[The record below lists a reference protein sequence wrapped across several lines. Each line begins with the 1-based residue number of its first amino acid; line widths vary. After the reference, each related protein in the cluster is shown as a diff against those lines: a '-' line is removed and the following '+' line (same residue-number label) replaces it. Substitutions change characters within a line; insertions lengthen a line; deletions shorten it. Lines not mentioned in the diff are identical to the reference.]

1 MWALDLCRPG
11 ALRFFQRYRKGI
23 RRDADE
29 SENLPMPIN
38 VAVIGCGHWGK
49 NHVRNFAELGALKAV
64 VDPDAKLAASMAEQ
78 FGVTAMPF
86 EDAITDTAVDAV
98 VIAAPA
104 EPHARLALRAFA
116 AGKHVFAEKP
126 IAMTMADGEAMRDA
140 AVKAGK
146 VLMVGHLLQYH
157 PAFVALRN
165 FVREGGLGRLR
176 YAYSHRCS
184 LGKFR
189 LEENVLWS
197 FAPHD
202 VSMLLA
208 LFGEAPSSVSGS
220 GGAFVSDGIEDE
232 YRVDMQFP
240 SGGRAHVFS
249 SWLHPFKEHRL
260 VIVGETGMAVFEDSA
275 GGPEKLR
282 LYRHVIETGGGA
294 PVPTKADWEP
304 IAYGDEEPLRSQ
316 CEHFLDACA
325 GKHSPLTDGAEALRV
340 LDVLIQAGN

>member
-1 MWALDLCRPG
+1 M
-11 ALRFFQRYRKGI
+11 
-23 RRDADE
+23 
-29 SENLPMPIN
+29 SVN
-38 VAVIGCGHWGK
+38 VAVVGCGHWGK

-78 FGVTAMPF
+78 FGATAMSF
-86 EDAITDTAVDAV
+86 EAAIAEPSVDAV

-104 EPHARLALRAFA
+104 ELHARLALQAFA

-140 AVKAGK
+140 AAKAGK
-146 VLMVGHLLQYH
+146 ILMVGHLLQYH

-165 FVREGGLGRLR
+165 FVREGSLGKLR

-208 LFGEAPSSVSGS
+208 LFGEAPSAVSGS
-220 GGAFVSDGIEDE
+220 GGAFVSEGIEDE

-260 VIVGETGMAVFEDSA
+260 VVVGETGMAVFEDSA
-275 GGPEKLR
+275 AGAEKLR
-282 LYRHVIETGGGA
+282 LYRHVIETGAGA
-294 PVPTKADWEP
+294 PVPAKADWEP
-304 IAYGDEEPLRSQ
+304 IVYGDEEPLRSQ
-316 CEHFLDACA
+316 CEHFLGACA
-325 GKHSPLTDGAEALRV
+325 GQHPPLTDGAEALRV
-340 LDVLIQAGN
+340 LDVLIQAGK